1 MYKVEILD
9 QSINF
14 RQKYSYSLSIHVYC
28 YNITHCSIINIYT
41 GVCDSS
47 DIPSDQYC
55 VVVIYGWCS
64 VAKVLITYCVRS
76 LTLLLLREIEE
87 PWKQITGSQLIML
100 PLFLLSYI
108 SGLYPY
114 PRGRLFTKLLPYVI
128 VAILFILFV
137 LYNGSIVVG

>member
-14 RQKYSYSLSIHVYC
+14 RQKYSSSLSIHVYC
-28 YNITHCSIINIYT
+28 HNLTHCSIINIYT

-47 DIPSDQYC
+47 DIPSDQCC
-55 VVVIYGWCS
+55 VVVIYSWCS